1 MKGRRGEPAGAA
13 CRTDRFALFV
23 LKKLRKLDARE
34 RQERLSW
41 KKDSLKS
48 GDEGPCRW
56 FSRQSH
62 ALDLGV
68 SHTYNY
74 PKY

>member
-1 MKGRRGEPAGAA
+1 MDIQPNGPRVE
-13 CRTDRFALFV
+13 RTDLRCLFK
-23 LKKLRKLDARE
+23 KKLRKLDARE